1 LWGITVYFSSMN
13 KYFGAL
19 IIPVLALGLFS
30 SCGGGDDKDHG
41 GSEAKG
47 GVYLGGVAR
56 LNEVENIK
64 SLFPISINDQVSFH
78 LSAQVY
84 EGLVKF
90 NQVDLNLMPA
100 LAYRWDVSADQT
112 EYTFH
117 LRSGVMFHDDPCFPE
132 GKARVV
138 TANDFK
144 YCLDKLCS
152 SDASNNLFDYT
163 FKDRVVGANESFDAS
178 KAGKKT
184 GCSGVKVLNDSTLS
198 IKLLH
203 SDPSFLNIL
212 AMPCGYVYPQEAF
225 TKYGTDMRTKTCG
238 TGPFSI
244 ETVKEGEVII
254 MKKNP
259 NYWGVDEHGNKLPY
273 LDGIKWTF
281 IREKQAEVLEFKRGN
296 LDMIYRIPVAMF
308 HELMGDLEHA
318 KERKSEFNILNS
330 VALNTNYY
338 GYNCMSPIFSKKEVR
353 QAFNY
358 AIDRQKIADFTLQ
371 GEVGPASYGI
381 VPYSEVFEKAGYDYK
396 TVGGYNYDPAKA
408 KELLKSA
415 GYPEGKGFPKL
426 VLEINPGGAD
436 RNVLVAEVVQKMLKE
451 NLNVEVE
458 INTVPFAEH
467 IENVQTAKIDFFR
480 YAWIADYPDPE
491 TFLAMFNGANVPA
504 TLQEKSYTNF
514 SRYKSSKFDSLYNA
528 ARFVSD
534 KAQRFKM
541 LSEAEKVMVE
551 DAPIMPIYYDENFR
565 LEHLNVRNLP
575 ENPMNYFDLTTTYI
589 IPADKMK
596 KK

>member
-1 LWGITVYFSSMN
+1 MN
-13 KYFGAL
+13 KYFGAI
-19 IIPVLALGLFS
+19 IIPVLALGILS

-47 GVYLGGVAR
+47 GVYLGGVVR

-64 SLFPISINDQVSFH
+64 SIFPISINDQVSFH
-78 LSAQVY
+78 LAAQVY

-90 NQVDLNLMPA
+90 NQVDLSLMPA
-100 LAYRWDVSADQT
+100 VATRWDVSADQT
-112 EYTFH
+112 EYIFH
-117 LRSGVMFHDDPCFPE
+117 LRQGVVFHDDPCFPE
-132 GKARVV
+132 GKGRLV

-144 YCLDKLCS
+144 FIFDKLCV
-152 SDASNNLFDYT
+152 SDPVNNLFDYT
-163 FKDRVVGANESFDAS
+163 FKDRVAGANECFDAS
-178 KAGKKT
+178 KSGKKI

-198 IKLLH
+198 IKLAH
-203 SDPSFLNIL
+203 SDPSFMNIL

-225 TKYGTDMRTKTCG
+225 AKYGADMRTKTCG
-238 TGPFSI
+238 TGPFVV

-259 NYWGVDEHGNKLPY
+259 NYWGVDANENKLPY
-273 LDGIKWTF
+273 LDGIKWNF

-296 LDMIYRIPVAMF
+296 LDMIYRIPVVMF

-330 VALNTNYY
+330 TALNTNYY

-371 GEVGPASYGI
+371 GEVNPANYGI
-381 VPYSEVFEKAGYDYK
+381 VPYSEAFEKAGYDYK
-396 TVGGYNYDPAKA
+396 MVGGYNYDPDKA
-408 KELLKSA
+408 RELLKQA
-415 GYPEGKGFPKL
+415 GYPGGKGFPKL
-426 VLEINPGGAD
+426 TLEINPGGAD
-436 RNVLVAEVVQKMLKE
+436 RNVLTAEVIQRMLKE

-491 TFLAMFNGANVPA
+491 TFLALFNGENVPA
-504 TLQEKSYTNF
+504 TLQEKSFTNF
-514 SRYKSSKFDSLYNA
+514 ARYKSKRFDSLYNA

-575 ENPMNYFDLTTTYI
+575 ENSMNYMDLTTTYL
-589 IPADKMK
+589 IPLDKMK

>member
-1 LWGITVYFSSMN
+1 MGYNRLIFSSMN
-13 KYFGAL
+13 KYFGAV
-19 IIPVLALGLFS
+19 IIPILALGLFS
-30 SCGGGDDKDHG
+30 SCGGDDNKDHG

-47 GVYLGGVAR
+47 GIYLGGVAR

-78 LSAQVY
+78 LGAQVY
-84 EGLVKF
+84 EGLLKF
-90 NQVDLNLMPA
+90 NQVDLSLMPA
-100 LAYRWDVSADQT
+100 LATRWDISADQT

-117 LRSGVMFHDDPCFPE
+117 LRQGVMFHDDPCFPD
-132 GKARVV
+132 GKGRAV

-144 YCLDKLCS
+144 FCLDKLCV
-152 SDASNNLFDYT
+152 SDPTNNLFDYT
-163 FKDRVVGANESFDAS
+163 FKDRVAGANESFEAS
-178 KAGKKT
+178 KTGKKI
-184 GCSGVKVLNDSTLS
+184 GCSGVKVINDSTLS
-198 IKLLH
+198 IKLYH
-203 SDPSFLNIL
+203 SDPSFMNIL
-212 AMPCGYVYPQEAF
+212 AMPCVYVYPQEAF
-225 TKYGTDMRTKTCG
+225 AKYGTDMRTKTVG
-238 TGPFSI
+238 TGPFAI

-259 NYWGVDEHGNKLPY
+259 NYWGVDVHGNKLPY

-281 IREKQAEVLEFKRGN
+281 IREKQSEVLEFKRGN

-338 GYNCMSPIFSKKEVR
+338 GFNTKSPIFSKKEVR

-371 GEVGPASYGI
+371 GEVNPANYGI
-381 VPYSEVFEKAGYDYK
+381 VPFSDAFEKAGYNYK
-396 TVGGYNYDPAKA
+396 EVGGYSYDPAKA
-408 KELLKSA
+408 KELMKQA
-415 GYPEGKGFPKL
+415 GYPDGKGFPKL
-426 VLEINPGGAD
+426 VLEINGGGGD
-436 RNVLVAEVVQKMLKE
+436 RNILTAEVIQKMLKE
-451 NLNVEVE
+451 NINVDFE

-467 IENVQTAKIDFFR
+467 IENVQTSKIDFFR
-480 YAWIADYPDPE
+480 YGWTADYPDPE
-491 TFLAMFNGANVPA
+491 TFLANFYGKNVPA

-514 SRYKSSKFDSLYNA
+514 SRYTNPRFDSLYMA
-528 ARFVSD
+528 ARFIMD
-534 KAQRFKM
+534 GPKRFEM
-541 LSEAEKVMVE
+541 LSQAEKILVE
-551 DAPIMPIYYDENFR
+551 DAPIMAIYYDENFR

-575 ENPMNYFDLTTTYI
+575 ENSMNFMDLTTTYL